1 MSHPILVIIILAAAL
16 YTVYRFKRWK
26 AGKTPEQIRKA
37 TTLWTLY
44 FIIGVLV
51 LLVVTGRAHWLF
63 AVLASI
69 AGALIP
75 VLKRGLPFFIR
86 YLPFLARMY
95 QQAKATRTAQGSTQG
110 QQSKVETEYLRMTLD
125 HDSGEINGEVLQG
138 ALRGRYLS
146 ELPLAQIFDLIQ
158 ECQLHDT
165 EAIPLLEAYL
175 DRMHGSE
182 WRNQTDEGY
191 ASAGNQASSGQ
202 MTIQEAYEI
211 LGLEANASAQ
221 DILDA
226 HRRLMQKLHPDRG
239 GSTYLA
245 SKINQAKGV
254 LLK

>member
-1 MSHPILVIIILAAAL
+1 M

-26 AGKTPEQIRKA
+26 AGKTPAQIKKA

-51 LLVVTGRAHWLF
+51 LLVATGRAHWLF

-69 AGALIP
+69 AGILIP

-86 YLPFLARMY
+86 YLPFLARLY
-95 QQAKATRTAQGSTQG
+95 QQTKATRSAQGQSQG
-110 QQSKVETEYLRMTLD
+110 QQSKVETAYLRMTLD

-138 ALRGRYLS
+138 ALAGTFLS
-146 ELPLAQIFDLIQ
+146 ELSLGKIFDLLQ
-158 ECQLHDT
+158 ECQRNDV

-182 WRNQTDEGY
+182 WRNQANGHY
-191 ASAGNQASSGQ
+191 SSAGTQSSSGE
-202 MTIQEAYEI
+202 MSAQEAYEI
-211 LGLEANASAQ
+211 LGLQANATEQ
-221 DILDA
+221 EILDA

-245 SKINQAKGV
+245 AKINQAKEF

>member
-1 MSHPILVIIILAAAL
+1 MSHPILVLIILAAAL

-26 AGKTPEQIRKA
+26 AGKTAEQIRKA

-51 LLVVTGRAHWLF
+51 LLVITGRAHWLF

-75 VLKRGLPFFIR
+75 LLKRGLPFFIR
-86 YLPFLARMY
+86 YLPFLARLY
-95 QQAKATRTAQGSTQG
+95 QQTKTSSTSRRPASG
-110 QQSKVETEYLRMTLD
+110 QQSKVETAYLRMTLD
-125 HDSGEINGEVLQG
+125 HDSGEIDGEILQG
-138 ALRGRYLS
+138 SRRGSRLS
-146 ELPLAQIFDLIQ
+146 SLSLAQVLEFMHD
-158 ECQLHDT
+158 CQQHDN

-182 WRNQTDEGY
+182 WRNQANEHYSSTAD
-191 ASAGNQASSGQ
+191 QAVSGQ
-202 MTIQEAYEI
+202 MTAQEAYEI
-211 LGLEANASAQ
+211 LGLDSSATEQ

-245 SKINQAKGV
+245 SKINQAKDV